1 MRNDG
6 RMPNDNDRLA
16 VLIDSDNTTAK
27 LVTEI
32 LEELSKYGT
41 PTVRRAYGDWGSPH
55 LGGWRDVLNQ
65 HAIQPIQQIA
75 YTKGKNA
82 TDSALIIDA
91 MDLLYAGYVDAF
103 AIVSSDSDFTR
114 LATRL
119 RESGKTVVGLGR
131 RTTPVAF
138 QSACDKFVF
147 LDLLTEEEVLPSAP
161 EQASTPPAPLPD
173 LEKLLTSAIN
183 SASREDGWAALGA
196 VGSHI
201 NRTHPS
207 FDPRS
212 YGFPKL
218 VELARAQNYV
228 DVEQAESGHA
238 RVRLRSSHPT
248 RKAATKAPVKK
259 GTPKKA
265 TAPGG

>member
-1 MRNDG
+1 MA
-6 RMPNDNDRLA
+6 NDNSRLA
-16 VLIDSDNTTAK
+16 VLIDADNTTAK

-119 RESGKTVVGLGR
+119 RESGKTVIGLGR

-147 LDLLTEEEVLPSAP
+147 LDLLTEEDVLPAAP
-161 EQASTPPAPLPD
+161 EQASSAPGPD
-173 LEKLLTSAIN
+173 LNKLLTSAIN
-183 SASREDGWAALGA
+183 STSREDGWAALGA

-201 NRTHPS
+201 NRNHPS

-212 YGFPKL
+212 YGFGKL
-218 VELARAQNYV
+218 VELVRAQNFV
-228 DVEQAESGHA
+228 DVEQPESGHA
-238 RVRLRSSHPT
+238 RVRLRSSRPA
-248 RKAATKAPVKK
+248 KAAAVRT
-259 GTPKKA
+259 TPAKKA
-265 TAPGG
+265 ASKQA

>member
-1 MRNDG
+1 MA
-6 RMPNDNDRLA
+6 NDNSRLA
-16 VLIDSDNTTAK
+16 VLIDADNTTAK

-119 RESGKTVVGLGR
+119 RESGKTVIGLGR

-147 LDLLTEEEVLPSAP
+147 LDLLTEEDVLAAAP
-161 EQASTPPAPLPD
+161 EQASSAPGPD
-173 LEKLLTSAIN
+173 LQKLLTSAIN
-183 SASREDGWAALGA
+183 STSREDGWAALGA

-201 NRTHPS
+201 NRNHPS

-212 YGFPKL
+212 YGFGKL

-228 DVEQAESGHA
+228 DVEQPESGHA
-238 RVRLRSSHPT
+238 RVRLRSSRPAKT
-248 RKAATKAPVKK
+248 AAVRTTPAKKAASKQA
-259 GTPKKA
+259 
-265 TAPGG
+265 

>member
-1 MRNDG
+1 
-6 RMPNDNDRLA
+6 MPNDSDRLA
-16 VLIDSDNTTAK
+16 VLIDSDNTTAR
-27 LVTEI
+27 LVSEI

-41 PTVRRAYGDWGSPH
+41 PTVRRAYGDWGSSQ
-55 LGGWRDVLNQ
+55 LSGWRDVLNQ

-91 MDLLYAGYVDAF
+91 MDLLYAGNVDAF

-119 RESGKTVVGLGR
+119 RESGKAVIGLGR

-138 QSACDKFVF
+138 QAACDKFVF
-147 LDLLTEEEVLPSAP
+147 LDVLTEEVEPLATTSEPVIA
-161 EQASTPPAPLPD
+161 ATPLPD
-173 LEKLLTSAIN
+173 LQKLLTSAIN
-183 SASREDGWAALGA
+183 STSREDGWAALGS

-201 NRTHPS
+201 NRNQPS
-207 FDPRS
+207 FDPRN
-212 YGFPKL
+212 YGFSKL

-228 DVEQAESGHA
+228 DVEQPESGHA
-238 RVRLRSSHPT
+238 RVRLRSSRPAKAEP
-248 RKAATKAPVKK
+248 RKAPAKRAPA
-259 GTPKKA
+259 KKA
-265 TAPGG
+265 ALKAQPSG